1 MQPVRV
7 AESPDASR
15 NPLAVLV
22 ISVAETAD
30 ANQTAA
36 LPVAAQTVSGCCVR
50 AIVSRLPYQTGQH
63 LQSRGSDG
71 IDAETA
77 GNYSDNARANR
88 VSGQDCRRNRTD
100 GDPMFATLDPD

>member
-36 LPVAAQTVSGCCVR
+36 LPVAARTVSGCCVR
-50 AIVSRLPYQTGQH
+50 AIVNRLRRQTGQH

-77 GNYSDNARANR
+77 GEARR
-88 VSGQDCRRNRTD
+88 QRTSQP
-100 GDPMFATLDPD
+100 G

>member
-1 MQPVRV
+1 MQGVAASRVTSETTATAMQPVRV

-50 AIVSRLPYQTGQH
+50 AIVSRFPYQTGQH
-63 LQSRGSDG
+63 LQSRAPDA
-71 IDAETA
+71 IDVETA
-77 GNYSDNARANR
+77 GEARR
-88 VSGQDCRRNRTD
+88 QRTSQP
-100 GDPMFATLDPD
+100 G

>member
-15 NPLAVLV
+15 NPFAVLV

-30 ANQTAA
+30 ANQTAD
-36 LPVAAQTVSGCCVR
+36 LPVAAQTVSGCGLR
-50 AIVSRLPYQTGQH
+50 AIVSRLRYRTGQH
-63 LQSRGSDG
+63 PQTRGSDG

-77 GNYSDNARANR
+77 GEARR
-88 VSGQDCRRNRTD
+88 QRTSQP
-100 GDPMFATLDPD
+100 G